1 MLPDSQVDNHAAKK
15 APYMN
20 ILRRLFHPVMAL
32 IAIQLVW
39 ITLVLFWIYW
49 FIGKHREFRELAEK
63 YRPELL
69 GQGYNW
75 PVMVE
80 GLVMLVL
87 ILIGVYVIFVYWN
100 RQSNL
105 YLQQRNIISQVTHEL
120 KSPLASIQLHLETI
134 RLRKPTGERLD
145 SFVETMLA
153 DTGRLHYLINNL
165 LMAARLEQRRKQTE
179 RRMTDLTQLVHEHVE
194 RERAGMPQGSS
205 ISLEA
210 EPAMTAMV
218 DPEEMSMVFRNL
230 FENAVL
236 YSPQSPE
243 IIVSVNRSGS
253 MLQISI
259 QDRGRGLDA
268 RELKKIFERFYRV
281 QPPGENIRGTGLGL
295 YIVESVIKGYGGTV
309 SVTSPGPGKGCTF
322 TVRIPAT

>member
-1 MLPDSQVDNHAAKK
+1 
-15 APYMN
+15 MN
-20 ILRRLFHPVMAL
+20 IHRRIFHPIMAL

-39 ITLVLFWIYW
+39 ITAVVFWIYW
-49 FIGKHREFRELAEK
+49 FIGKQREFRELAEK

-69 GQGYNW
+69 GQGANW

-134 RLRKPTGERLD
+134 RLRKPSEERLD
-145 SFVETMLA
+145 SFVGTMLS
-153 DTGRLHYLINNL
+153 DTERLHYLINNL
-165 LMAARLEQRRKQTE
+165 LMAARLEQRRKQSE
-179 RRMTDLTQLVHEHVE
+179 RRLTDLTLLVREYVE
-194 RERAGMPQGSS
+194 RERATLPQGGS
-205 ISLEA
+205 ISFEA
-210 EPAMTAMV
+210 LSSLKAMV
-218 DPEEMSMVFRNL
+218 DPEEMSMVVRNL

-236 YSPQSPE
+236 YSPQGVD
-243 IIVSVNRSGS
+243 ISVRLVKTGMWLYLSV
-253 MLQISI
+253 
-259 QDRGRGLDA
+259 QDQGRGL
-268 RELKKIFERFYRV
+268 EKKEQKKVFSRFYRV
-281 QPPGENIRGTGLGL
+281 QPPGDNVRGTGLGL

-309 SVTSPGPGKGCTF
+309 GVTSDGPGKGCTF
-322 TVRIPAT
+322 TVKLPAA

>member
-1 MLPDSQVDNHAAKK
+1 
-15 APYMN
+15 MN
-20 ILRRLFHPVMAL
+20 ILRRIFHPIMAL

-39 ITLVLFWIYW
+39 ITVVVFWIYW

-69 GQGYNW
+69 GQGANW

-80 GLVMLVL
+80 GLVMMVL

-105 YLQQRNIISQVTHEL
+105 YLQQRNIIAQVTHEL

-134 RLRKPTGERLD
+134 KLRKPSEERLD
-145 SFVETMLA
+145 SFVTTMLA
-153 DTGRLHYLINNL
+153 DTDRLHYLINNL

-179 RRMTDLTQLVHEHVE
+179 RRLTDMTHLVAEHVE
-194 RERAGMPQGSS
+194 RERATLPQGGN
-205 ISLEA
+205 IFFEA
-210 EPAMTAMV
+210 APALKAVV
-218 DPEEMSMVFRNL
+218 DPEEMSMVVRNL

-243 IIVSVNRSGS
+243 ITVRLEKTGTWLKLSV
-253 MLQISI
+253 
-259 QDRGRGLDA
+259 QDQGRGLEKK
-268 RELKKIFERFYRV
+268 ELNKVFDRFYRA
-281 QPPGENIRGTGLGL
+281 QPPGDNVRGTGLGL
-295 YIVESVIKGYGGTV
+295 YIVESVIKGLGGTV
-309 SVTSPGPGKGCTF
+309 AVTSEGPGKGCTF
-322 TVRIPAT
+322 ILKFPAA

>member
-1 MLPDSQVDNHAAKK
+1 
-15 APYMN
+15 MN
-20 ILRRLFHPVMAL
+20 IIRRIFHPIMAL

-39 ITLVLFWIYW
+39 ITVVVFWIYW
-49 FIGKHREFRELAEK
+49 FIGKHREFSQLAEK

-69 GQGYNW
+69 GQGANW

-134 RLRKPTGERLD
+134 RLRKPSEERLD
-145 SFVETMLA
+145 SFVSTMLA
-153 DTGRLHYLINNL
+153 DTDRLHYLINNL

-179 RRMTDLTQLVHEHVE
+179 RRLTDLSLLVSEHVE
-194 RERAGMPQGSS
+194 RERSTLPQGGS
-205 ISLEA
+205 ISFEA
-210 EPAMTAMV
+210 PPELKAMV
-218 DPEEMSMVFRNL
+218 DPEEMSMVVRNL

-243 IIVSVNRSGS
+243 LSVRLVKTGTW
-253 MLQISI
+253 LQLSV
-259 QDRGRGLDA
+259 QDHGRGLDWK
-268 RELKKIFERFYRV
+268 ELKKVFERFYRA
-281 QPPGENIRGTGLGL
+281 QPPGDNVRGTGLGL

-309 SVTSPGPGKGCTF
+309 GVTSDGPGKGCTF
-322 TVRIPAT
+322 TVKFPAA

>member
-1 MLPDSQVDNHAAKK
+1 
-15 APYMN
+15 MN
-20 ILRRLFHPVMAL
+20 ILRRIFHPIMAL

-39 ITLVLFWIYW
+39 ITVVVFWIYW

-69 GQGYNW
+69 GQGANW

-80 GLVMLVL
+80 GLVMMVL

-105 YLQQRNIISQVTHEL
+105 YLQQRNIIAQVTHEL

-134 RLRKPTGERLD
+134 RLRKPSEERLD
-145 SFVETMLA
+145 SFVTTMLA
-153 DTGRLHYLINNL
+153 DTDRLHYLINNL

-179 RRMTDLTQLVHEHVE
+179 RRLTDLTQLVSEHVE
-194 RERAGMPQGSS
+194 RERALLPQGGS
-205 ISLEA
+205 ITLEA
-210 EPAMTAMV
+210 APGLKAVV
-218 DPEEMSMVFRNL
+218 DPEEMSMVVRNL

-243 IIVSVNRSGS
+243 ITVRLEKSGTWLLLSV
-253 MLQISI
+253 
-259 QDRGRGLDA
+259 QDQGRGLE
-268 RELKKIFERFYRV
+268 RKELKKVFDRFYRA
-281 QPPGENIRGTGLGL
+281 QPPGDNVRGTGLGL
-295 YIVESVIKGYGGTV
+295 YIVESVIKGLGGTV
-309 SVTSPGPGKGCTF
+309 GVTSDGPGKGCTF
-322 TVRIPAT
+322 TLKFPAA

>member
-1 MLPDSQVDNHAAKK
+1 
-15 APYMN
+15 MN
-20 ILRRLFHPVMAL
+20 ILRRIFHPIMAL

-39 ITLVLFWIYW
+39 ITAVVFWIYW
-49 FIGKHREFRELAEK
+49 FIGKQREFRELAEK

-69 GQGYNW
+69 GQGANW

-134 RLRKPTGERLD
+134 RLRKPTEERLD
-145 SFVETMLA
+145 SFVGTMLA
-153 DTGRLHYLINNL
+153 DTERLHYLINNL
-165 LMAARLEQRRKQTE
+165 LMAARLEQRRKQSE
-179 RRMTDLTQLVHEHVE
+179 RRVTDLTQLVSDHVE
-194 RERAGMPQGSS
+194 RERVTLPQGGS
-205 ISLEA
+205 ISFEA
-210 EPAMTAMV
+210 APGLKALV
-218 DPEEMSMVFRNL
+218 DPEEMSMVVRNL

-243 IIVSVNRSGS
+243 ISVRLVKSGAW
-253 MLQISI
+253 LQLFV
-259 QDRGRGLDA
+259 QDHGRGLD
-268 RELKKIFERFYRV
+268 KKERKMVFDRFYRA
-281 QPPGENIRGTGLGL
+281 QPPGDNVRGTGLGL
-295 YIVESVIKGYGGTV
+295 YIVESVIKGYGGAV
-309 SVTSPGPGKGCTF
+309 GVTSDGPGKGCTF
-322 TVRIPAT
+322 TVKFPAA